1 VAKGN
6 SASHGALLEL
16 FECIESLIR
25 GISRL
30 MVQTETTLT
39 PAMTETVTK
48 IMAELLSVI
57 TLATKQVKEGRL
69 SMFSAFGIFY

>member
-1 VAKGN
+1 
-6 SASHGALLEL
+6 
-16 FECIESLIR
+16 
-25 GISRL
+25 

-48 IMAELLSVI
+48 ITAEFLSVI

-69 SMFSAFGIFY
+69 SMFTAFGSFY